1 MARYAVKCERTV
13 TFYIDVIA
21 PDQWEAQHKAEY
33 IMRHDDG
40 ITKGGYGVNTSVV
53 TARSGVNLDEEE
65 EV

>member
-1 MARYAVKCERTV
+1 MARYAVKCERTI

-21 PDQWEAQHKAEY
+21 SDTWEAQHKAEY

-40 ITKGGYGVNTSVV
+40 LTQSTYGVNASVV

-65 EV
+65 E